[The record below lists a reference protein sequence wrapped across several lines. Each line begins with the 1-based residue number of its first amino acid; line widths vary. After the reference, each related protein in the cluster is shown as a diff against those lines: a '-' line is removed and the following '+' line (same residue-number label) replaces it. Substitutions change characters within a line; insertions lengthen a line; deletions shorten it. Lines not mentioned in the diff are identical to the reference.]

1 MNNKIKGNLM
11 LLLTALIWGNG
22 FVAQSVG
29 MDYIGPYTFL
39 CVRGIIG
46 GLFLIP
52 CIFILNK
59 FNYIKSE
66 SKDTKIL
73 VKGGVLC
80 GIVVCIANIFQQF
93 GIVYTTVG
101 KAGFITAL
109 YIIIV
114 PLLGILLK
122 KKVEANT
129 YVSVLIAMAGLYL
142 LCINESLSINKG
154 DVLSLICAFF
164 FSIQILLVDHYSSL
178 VDCVKLSCIQ
188 FLVSGIIAAVPMFIF
203 ENPEMKNIL
212 AAYVPLLYA
221 GIMSFGVAYTLQI
234 VGQKYTEASYASL
247 LMSLES
253 VFAVLGGWLILGQ
266 TLSFKEVL
274 GTILMFLAII
284 LAQLPIKFFKRK

>member
-1 MNNKIKGNLM
+1 MNKRIKGSLM

-52 CIFILNK
+52 CIFILKK
-59 FNYIKSE
+59 FNYIKDE
-66 SKDTKIL
+66 SKNAKTLI
-73 VKGGVLC
+73 KGGVLC

-114 PLLGILLK
+114 PLIGIIFK
-122 KKVEANT
+122 KKVDKNT

-142 LCINESLSINKG
+142 LCINESFTINKG
-154 DVLSLICAFF
+154 DILSLICAFF
-164 FSIQILLVDHYSSL
+164 FSIQILLVDSYSSF

-188 FLVSGIIAAVPMFIF
+188 FLVSGIISPVPMFIF
-203 ENPEMKNIL
+203 EHPEIKSIL
-212 AAYVPLLYA
+212 AAYIPLLYA
-221 GIMSFGVAYTLQI
+221 GIMSFGIAYTLQI
-234 VGQKYTEASYASL
+234 IGQKYLEASYASL

-253 VFAVLGGWLILGQ
+253 VFAVLGGWIILGQ
-266 TLSFKEVL
+266 ALSFKEVL
-274 GTILMFLAII
+274 GTILMFLSII
-284 LAQLPIKFFKRK
+284 LAQIPINILKRK